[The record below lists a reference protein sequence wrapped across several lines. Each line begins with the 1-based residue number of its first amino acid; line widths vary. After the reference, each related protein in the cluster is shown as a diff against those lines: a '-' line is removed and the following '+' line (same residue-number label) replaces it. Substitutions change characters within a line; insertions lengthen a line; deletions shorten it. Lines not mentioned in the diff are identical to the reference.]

1 MANKLKEYFPLIRE
15 REELLAEIKGKRELY
30 AVYEEWNSAQREE
43 FLDFCTGVRGVKI
56 LYDSFFKEVMN
67 PEYAP
72 ERLEEFLCAVLKRKV
87 KILRVLPNDST
98 RISDEGSLLITDIVV
113 ELEDGALANV
123 EIQKIGYGFPGERS
137 ACYSADMLLRQYRR
151 VRSRQGDDFS
161 YRDIKNVYLIV
172 IYENSPKEFK
182 EFPEVYHHHARQVF
196 DSGLQINL
204 LQEFVMIP
212 LDIFSAQMHNK
223 PIETPLE
230 AWLTFLGE
238 DRPEKVVELI
248 TAYPEFQGM
257 YATLY
262 EMCRNTERVLRMF
275 SEELRIMDRNTVR
288 YMMEEQQKEIDTCRE
303 EIDTCRKE
311 IARQKEQLELKDKE
325 WSEKV
330 SEKDAEMKRKEEE
343 LRASREELAR
353 LRQALADMGDD
364 CK

>member
-1 MANKLKEYFPLIRE
+1 MTNKLKEYFPLLRE
-15 REELLAEIKGKRELY
+15 REELLAEIKGSRELY
-30 AVYEEWNSAQREE
+30 AMYEEWSRAQREE
-43 FLDFCTGVRGVKI
+43 FLDFCTGVRGMKI

-72 ERLEEFLCAVLKRKV
+72 ERLESFLCAVLKRKV

-113 ELEDGALANV
+113 GHEDGALANV

-182 EFPEVYHHHARQVF
+182 DFPEVYHHHARQVF

-212 LDIFSAQMHNK
+212 LDIFHAQMHNK

-238 DRPEKVVELI
+238 DKPEKVIELI
-248 TAYPEFQGM
+248 AAYPKFKEM

-262 EMCRNTERVLRMF
+262 EMCRNTERVMRMF
-275 SEELRIMDRNTVR
+275 SEELRILDRNTVK
-288 YMMEEQQKEIDTCRE
+288 YMIEEQQKEIDSY
-303 EIDTCRKE
+303 
-311 IARQKEQLELKDKE
+311 KEQLQQKDEELD
-325 WSEKV
+325 
-330 SEKDAEMKRKEEE
+330 RKETE
-343 LRASREELAR
+343 LYAAQERLAQLEAELAAAR
-353 LRQALADMGDD
+353 SKAS
-364 CK
+364 K